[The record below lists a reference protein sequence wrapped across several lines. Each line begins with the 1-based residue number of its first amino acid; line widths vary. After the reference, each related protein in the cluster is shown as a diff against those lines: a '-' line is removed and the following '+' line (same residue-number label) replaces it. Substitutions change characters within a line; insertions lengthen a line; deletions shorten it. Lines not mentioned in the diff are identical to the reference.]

1 MKRKLLVT
9 LLTLTLLTT
18 LVGCGDGVSSKDV
31 GHQDILEQVENGEY
45 VAPPTADEIASD
57 TDVSS
62 ETIVTNEM
70 GWVIES
76 ANLEECDESIKA
88 LVKDVSTEYAPYLYV
103 GYTVEDN
110 TIKYAFS
117 GFKGDQKCAIFVIQ
131 STDNKLTY
139 EYDDYSEIFEILA
152 PAGPTNEFEP
162 TPADPSTLITEPGW
176 EPGQNNSENNVE
188 DTSDNDALEEN
199 SEETTEEDTE
209 NSEVE
214 ENESEDTELS
224 EETEDSSEETT
235 ENSEDETERV
245 GDTKNVNKRNN

>member
-1 MKRKLLVT
+1 MKRKLVVT
-9 LLTLTLLTT
+9 LLALTLVTS
-18 LVGCGDGVSSKDV
+18 LVGCGDGVSSNNV

-45 VAPPTADEIASD
+45 VAPPTMEEIASD
-57 TDVSS
+57 QDVPS
-62 ETIVTNEM
+62 VLTNEM

-76 ANLEECDESIKA
+76 ANLEDCDESIKA
-88 LVKDVSTEYAPYLYV
+88 LVKDVSSEYAPYLYV

-152 PAGPTNEFEP
+152 PAGPTNELEP

-176 EPGQNNSENNVE
+176 EPGQNNSEDASDTDAVE
-188 DTSDNDALEEN
+188 DN
-199 SEETTEEDTE
+199 SEETTDEETESSDTE
-209 NSEVE
+209 ETDSENVE
-214 ENESEDTELS
+214 PS
-224 EETEDSSEETT
+224 EETSDSSEETE
-235 ENSEDETERV
+235 ENSEDVSDRV
-245 GDTKNVNKRNN
+245 GSLKNIDKRVG

>member
-1 MKRKLLVT
+1 MKRKLVVT
-9 LLTLTLLTT
+9 LLALTLVTS
-18 LVGCGDGVSSKDV
+18 LVGCGDGVSSNNV

-45 VAPPTADEIASD
+45 VAPPTMDEIASD
-57 TDVSS
+57 QDVPS
-62 ETIVTNEM
+62 VLTNEM

-76 ANLEECDESIKA
+76 ANLEDCDESIKA
-88 LVKDVSTEYAPYLYV
+88 LVKDVSSEYAPYLYV

-131 STDNKLTY
+131 TTDNKLTY

-176 EPGQNNSENNVE
+176 EPGQNNSE
-188 DTSDNDALEEN
+188 DATETDAEEN
-199 SEETTEEDTE
+199 SEETSDEETETSDTEETDSE
-209 NSEVE
+209 NVE
-214 ENESEDTELS
+214 PS
-224 EETEDSSEETT
+224 EETSDSSEETE
-235 ENSEDETERV
+235 ENSEDVSDKVGSLKNIDKRV
-245 GDTKNVNKRNN
+245 G